1 MCILLRKPHKDMK
14 ECFSISP
21 LVGKMLV
28 CVWGVCVCNLVHKIT
43 ELKIFQNSLLSHLW
57 GLSSKC

>member
-1 MCILLRKPHKDMK
+1 MK
-14 ECFSISP
+14 ECFTISP

-28 CVWGVCVCNLVHKIT
+28 CVWGVCVYNLVHKIT